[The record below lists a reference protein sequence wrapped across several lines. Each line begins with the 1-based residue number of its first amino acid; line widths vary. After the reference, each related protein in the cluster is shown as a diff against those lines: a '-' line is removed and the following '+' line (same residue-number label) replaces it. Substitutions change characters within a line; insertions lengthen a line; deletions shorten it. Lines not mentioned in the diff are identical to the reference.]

1 MRSVSVAEAKA
12 HLSELL
18 DAVEQGEELEITRR
32 GKPVAK
38 VTRLP
43 PPLKP
48 LDIEAIRRHL
58 ASLECQE
65 EDSETAI
72 RRMRDED
79 RY

>member
-32 GKPVAK
+32 GKPIAK

-43 PPLKP
+43 SPPKP

-58 ASLECQE
+58 AGLPCQV

-72 RRMRDED
+72 RRLRDEA

>member
-32 GKPVAK
+32 GKPIAK
-38 VTRLP
+38 VTPLP
-43 PPLKP
+43 PPPRP
-48 LDIEAIRRHL
+48 LDVEAIRRRL
-58 ASLECQE
+58 ADVFCEV

-72 RRMRDED
+72 RRLRDES